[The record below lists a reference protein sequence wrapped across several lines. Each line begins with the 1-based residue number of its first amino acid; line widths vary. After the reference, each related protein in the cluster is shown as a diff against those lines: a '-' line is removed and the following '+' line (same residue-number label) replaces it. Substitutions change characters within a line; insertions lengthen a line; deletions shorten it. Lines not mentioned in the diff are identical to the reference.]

1 MIVIKLI
8 TIGCLLLTLGANF
21 WYVVSIHKMVTRDR
35 RINEIEM
42 DLKDYKETLELLL
55 DIENERTKCRVLND
69 MITETK
75 KEIQE
80 LEKEYEELT
89 KEGNN

>member
-21 WYVVSIHKMVTRDR
+21 WCVVSIHKMISRDR

-42 DLKDYKETLELLL
+42 DLKDYKEILGLLL